1 MMDGRENNMSTST
14 PTPTWGTRAK
24 DTALL
29 GVTATVIVA
38 THVYFPLLVSSIVL
52 DAASWSGWGGHII
65 ITAIGLVLGLAAA
78 AIIWRGA
85 SFIAMYPLAV
95 IEGIFYKN
103 RDWSVLPF
111 AHNVMYL
118 SIGATFI
125 IWTAPIWQGT
135 LPGAYPVI
143 QPLTVEGATLGTWFL
158 LIAPM
163 AYVSHLALPRPEDF
177 GGDSTEDNQ
186 PQAGDETSTHVVSPE
201 PTKQTPSREQRRASE
216 RATATRPT
224 DRNDELTYDW
234 ESPPNLTYQDVGGY
248 QDVTSRLRRR
258 AIAPLTA
265 SSDAYTR
272 FGVSSPTGILLYGPP
287 GTGKSHLAR
296 ATAGELGFPYLEL
309 SQADLTSKW
318 INESAGKVRQLF
330 DEAEQFEHCVIFIDE
345 IESLLRTRQGNG
357 HSEDTKV
364 VSEFLAR
371 LEDEDTNYLLI
382 AASNQPNLI
391 DDAIRRPGRFDEQFE
406 IGLPDVE
413 AREEIF
419 RVQLRERHPNLSN
432 EDYWALAR
440 KSDGLSA
447 ADIEAVVN
455 SAAFDAAEQD
465 APELTY
471 GDLEAH
477 LS

>member
-1 MMDGRENNMSTST
+1 MDGRETNTST
-14 PTPTWGTRAK
+14 TPPTPTWGTRAK

-29 GVTATVIVA
+29 GLTAIILVS
-38 THVYFPLLVSSIVL
+38 THLYFPLLVSSIIL

-65 ITAIGLVLGLAAA
+65 ITIIGLVLGLVAAGL
-78 AIIWRGA
+78 IWRGA
-85 SFIAMYPLAV
+85 SYIAMYPLAL
-95 IEGIFYKN
+95 IEGIFYEN
-103 RDWSVLPF
+103 RNWSVLPF

-118 SIGATFI
+118 CVGATFI
-125 IWTAPIWQGT
+125 IWIAPIWQGT
-135 LPGAYPVI
+135 LPRVYSLV
-143 QPLTVEGATLGTWFL
+143 QPLTVEGTTLGTWFL

-163 AYVSHLALPRPEDF
+163 AYISHLALPRKEDF
-177 GGDSTEDNQ
+177 EEDSSGDSRSQATE
-186 PQAGDETSTHVVSPE
+186 ETSTQNVESSE
-201 PTKQTPSREQRRASE
+201 PAEQTPRREQGRTPEKAASKQP
-216 RATATRPT
+216 A
-224 DRNDELTYDW
+224 DREDELTYDW
-234 ESPPNLTYQDVGGY
+234 EKSPQLSYQDVGGY
-248 QDVTSRLRRR
+248 REVTARLRRR
-258 AIAPLTA
+258 AITPLTA

-272 FGVSSPTGILLYGPP
+272 FGVSPPTGILLYGPP
-287 GTGKSHLAR
+287 GTGKSYLAR
-296 ATAGELGFPYLEL
+296 ATVGELGFPYLEL

-318 INESAGKVRQLF
+318 INESAEKVRQLF

-345 IESLLRTRQGNG
+345 IDSLLGTRQDSG

-382 AASNQPNLI
+382 AATNQPNLI

-406 IGLPDVE
+406 IGLPDAE

-419 RVQLRERHPNLSN
+419 RVQLRDRHPDLSDG
-432 EDYWALAR
+432 EYRTLAR

-455 SAAFDAAEQD
+455 SAAFDAAEKD
-465 APELTY
+465 APALTY